1 MATIKIRTSEFIDRG
16 VIKPLPTGSSYMNV
30 GSTERIV
37 SAAVG
42 LALMYFGLRK
52 FSIPGLLAGAVGAAL
67 FERGA
72 SGYCPVNNLAQRGP
86 AKKPVES
93 AEITKSLTINK
104 PRAEVYQYWRK
115 LENLPTFMQHLESVS
130 QTDKKRSN
138 WVAPIPGGVGKIS
151 WDAEIV
157 EEVENE
163 KLSWRSVL
171 NAAVDNS
178 GEVLFKDAP
187 GDQGTEIY
195 VIIKYLPPA
204 GAIGSAAAKL
214 FNPAFKQMVKE
225 DLRRFKRLM
234 ETGEIPVSEAQPSG
248 KKLAFGDTTHDKI
261 ERAYESPLL

>member
-1 MATIKIRTSEFIDRG
+1 MATIKIKSSEFIDRG
-16 VIKPLPTGSSYMNV
+16 VIKPLPTGSAYINV

-37 SAAVG
+37 SAAAG

-52 FSIPGLLAGAVGAAL
+52 FSMPGLLVGAAGAAL
-67 FERGA
+67 LERGA
-72 SGYCPVNNLAQRGP
+72 SGYCPVNNLAQRDV

-93 AEITKSLTINK
+93 SEITKSLTINR
-104 PRAEVYQYWRK
+104 PRAEIYQYWRK
-115 LENLPTFMQHLESVS
+115 LENLPNFMQHLESV
-130 QTDKKRSN
+130 TEIDERRSH
-138 WVAPIPGGVGKIS
+138 WVAPVPGGVGKIS
-151 WDAEIV
+151 WDAEVV
-157 EEVENE
+157 EEIENE
-163 KLSWRSVL
+163 KLSWRSVP

-187 GDQGTEIY
+187 GNQGTEIY

-204 GAIGSAAAKL
+204 GAIGTAIAKV

-248 KKLAFGDTTHDKI
+248 KELTFEDTTHDKI
-261 ERAYESPLL
+261 EKAYESPLL

>member
-1 MATIKIRTSEFIDRG
+1 MATNKITSSEFIDRG
-16 VIKPLPTGSSYMNV
+16 VIKPLPTGSSYINV

-37 SAAVG
+37 SAAAG
-42 LALMYFGLRK
+42 LTLMYFGLRK
-52 FSIPGLLAGAVGAAL
+52 FSVPGLLVGAAGAAL
-67 FERGA
+67 VERGA
-72 SGYCPVNNLAQRGP
+72 SGYCPVNNLAQREP
-86 AKKPVES
+86 EKRSVDS

-104 PRAEVYQYWRK
+104 PKSEVYQYWRK

-130 QTDKKRSN
+130 QTDEKRSH
-138 WVAPIPGGVGKIS
+138 WVAPVPGGLGKIS
-151 WDAEIV
+151 WDAEII

-187 GDQGTEIY
+187 AGQGTEIY

-204 GAIGSAAAKL
+204 GAIGTAVAKL

-225 DLRRFKRLM
+225 DLRRFKKLM

-261 ERAYESPLL
+261 EKEYESPLL